1 MALDEKTNEKK
12 NINADSLN
20 NSDAGG
26 SKAMV
31 KILDEKD
38 KIIVSLKEAAT
49 KRDKLNEN
57 QIRIL
62 SNDNADKSY
71 EIKKIDKKL
80 TEIETSLN
88 KKTSQLDIYK
98 DRTENYGAKL
108 ENLKTSIDE
117 YRKQIANSLAQVS
130 DMVSVE
136 LTKREEKSD
145 KISGLLR
152 ENYSKLENKISQ
164 VDSNYKE
171 VISKI
176 AEKQVKAKEFIRKA
190 LQDLQEALN
199 LLDIN
204 STGIMIDR
212 TVFDDFSHIINESGS
227 AFAELSSRTKEAST
241 IVKNIE
247 NVNIQLSSAPKLDGI
262 LKDLKEISTGE
273 YKKPAAPLPHAPAQA
288 SAPKTVYRGPSED
301 GLESFMA
308 GVSGQPPSPGAPGT
322 APSTSVSPGAP
333 GTTPAGPV
341 QSIPGT
347 PGVSTS
353 SGSAQI
359 IQPIQPSRV
368 EGIPT
373 EKKSPDI
380 SPQAFFTGVP
390 GTSGDATVGRM
401 TFAPGGQAYFAGM
414 PGSLIQS
421 VPGGEAVPGVMMQ
434 PSAVPGQVAVAPLP
448 SGVSTVQ
455 QVPGMPAQ
463 QQTPVPGVPF
473 PTGMPAQQQTPVPGV
488 PFPTGMPAQQQTP
501 VPGVPGVQGA
511 SAGGAATAVL
521 SPPETKGP
529 TEVEAKLSSD
539 ETLDVDMTPKGT
551 QSFEAE
557 DDIVTRTSPNLAPYN
572 WDMLPSTSSLLRFRH
587 MLNNA
592 KKAEEKNDYIKALKV
607 YEAVQNQK
615 TIQDDSLALHVLN
628 DQIEAVNRKAR
639 AQISDNVKKNKKLI

>member
-273 YKKPAAPLPHAPAQA
+273 YKKPSAAPQAP
-288 SAPKTVYRGPSED
+288 APKTVYRGPAEND
-301 GLESFMA
+301 LESFMA
-308 GVSGQPPSPGAPGT
+308 GVSGQPASPGAPGS
-322 APSTSVSPGAP
+322 APSASVSPGAP
-333 GTTPAGPV
+333 GSAPSASVSPGVSGTTPSGPV

-353 SGSAQI
+353 SGPAQI
-359 IQPIQPSRV
+359 IQSIQPSRI

-488 PFPTGMPAQQQTP
+488 P
-501 VPGVPGVQGA
+501 GVQGA
-511 SAGGAATAVL
+511 SAGGAATGYTKDIIAAGQYDQML
-521 SPPETKGP
+521 QMMAPDNYQLTSGQDKWWKKALQISP
-529 TEVEAKLSSD
+529 D
-539 ETLDVDMTPKGT
+539 MDMTFRNTNTALP
-551 QSFEAE
+551 
-557 DDIVTRTSPNLAPYN
+557 TR
-572 WDMLPSTSSLLRFRH
+572 
-587 MLNNA
+587 
-592 KKAEEKNDYIKALKV
+592 
-607 YEAVQNQK
+607 
-615 TIQDDSLALHVLN
+615 
-628 DQIEAVNRKAR
+628 
-639 AQISDNVKKNKKLI
+639 